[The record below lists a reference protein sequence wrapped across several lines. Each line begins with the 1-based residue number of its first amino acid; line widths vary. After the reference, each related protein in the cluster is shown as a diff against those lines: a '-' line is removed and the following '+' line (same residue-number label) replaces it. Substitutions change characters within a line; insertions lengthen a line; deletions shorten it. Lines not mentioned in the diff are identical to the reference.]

1 MLLTA
6 DENTVVS
13 LRCALEASMV
23 SAVGVAVHADAAICT
38 FLYTSH
44 HPRTDN
50 YSYQYGGDVM

>member
-1 MLLTA
+1 
-6 DENTVVS
+6 
-13 LRCALEASMV
+13 MV